1 MVSALIGGLSL
12 RLTCSALGDC
22 EGKNA
27 RKANT
32 VAARIPKT
40 GITAGLAAGDSD
52 SASLPSG
59 VRAD

>member
-1 MVSALIGGLSL
+1 MFSALIGGLSL

-32 VAARIPKT
+32 VAARIPKI
-40 GITAGLAAGDSD
+40 GMTAGLAAGDSD
-52 SASLPSG
+52 STSLPLG
-59 VRAD
+59 MCAD